1 LNSSVTLLSELPG
14 RIRLE
19 LPALKKDSL
28 LAQSL
33 ADDLST
39 KTSFQKVASNPI
51 TGTLLIFFSPE
62 TSTDE
67 VIRITK
73 KTLLGQL
80 ERRLRALRSSQVLRA
95 YDNHSIASRENPI
108 SRFMDMTKAYP
119 KLRKKVILLSLANGI
134 EDITPPL
141 ILGLAV
147 DTITLGPASL
157 LGKIG
162 LSTVGTRIL
171 TLAGFGVTTWLL
183 AAIIEYVNDRSKAQL
198 ANAVRHDLRLQL
210 YNHLQTL
217 DISEIESR
225 EVSEWIAVLEVDI
238 NQIHDFI
245 RNGTTPFFNV
255 ATNVFAV
262 AIIFL
267 LVSPGFA
274 LLQLLMIPP
283 LIFASKVL
291 LKPIRTNF
299 LKAYDDGV
307 SLSSMMSGNIAGMS
321 TIYSF
326 NSQEVESLRIQNSSN
341 QFTNSMTKAEQLE
354 AIYVPT
360 LRMIAGT
367 GFLTSIVWG
376 GIKVGSG
383 TLSTGALNT
392 MALTQLRL
400 LSAIARLGY
409 GLDMYQKTINS
420 IAQINDVLE
429 IKPKILSGSL
439 KKTIEKIEGEIVF
452 DNVTFGYDQN
462 RPVIKNLSFSIPP
475 KKMIGIV
482 GLTGAGKSTIIKLLM
497 RFYDPNAG
505 KISVD
510 GINIKDYSIDT
521 LRESMALVSQN
532 VTLFSGTIFE
542 NIAYGKKDASLD
554 EVIAAA
560 KVAEAHD
567 FIMDLPKQYESTFG
581 YGGFNLSGGQ
591 RQRLAIARA
600 ILVDR
605 PILLLDE
612 ATSSLDFET
621 EASFQRS
628 LRVATQNKTTIV
640 IAHRLATIRNADI
653 IFVLKN
659 GSISE
664 KGTHAELLQA
674 DETYAGM
681 WKIQTGE
688 QLDIL
693 T

>member
-1 LNSSVTLLSELPG
+1 
-14 RIRLE
+14 
-19 LPALKKDSL
+19 
-28 LAQSL
+28 
-33 ADDLST
+33 
-39 KTSFQKVASNPI
+39 
-51 TGTLLIFFSPE
+51 
-62 TSTDE
+62 
-67 VIRITK
+67 
-73 KTLLGQL
+73 
-80 ERRLRALRSSQVLRA
+80 
-95 YDNHSIASRENPI
+95 
-108 SRFMDMTKAYP
+108 MDMTKAYP

>member
-1 LNSSVTLLSELPG
+1 
-14 RIRLE
+14 
-19 LPALKKDSL
+19 
-28 LAQSL
+28 
-33 ADDLST
+33 
-39 KTSFQKVASNPI
+39 
-51 TGTLLIFFSPE
+51 
-62 TSTDE
+62 
-67 VIRITK
+67 
-73 KTLLGQL
+73 
-80 ERRLRALRSSQVLRA
+80 
-95 YDNHSIASRENPI
+95 
-108 SRFMDMTKAYP
+108 
-119 KLRKKVILLSLANGI
+119 
-134 EDITPPL
+134 
-141 ILGLAV
+141 
-147 DTITLGPASL
+147 
-157 LGKIG
+157 
-162 LSTVGTRIL
+162 
-171 TLAGFGVTTWLL
+171 
-183 AAIIEYVNDRSKAQL
+183 
-198 ANAVRHDLRLQL
+198 
-210 YNHLQTL
+210 
-217 DISEIESR
+217 
-225 EVSEWIAVLEVDI
+225 
-238 NQIHDFI
+238 
-245 RNGTTPFFNV
+245 
-255 ATNVFAV
+255 
-262 AIIFL
+262 
-267 LVSPGFA
+267 
-274 LLQLLMIPP
+274 
-283 LIFASKVL
+283 
-291 LKPIRTNF
+291 
-299 LKAYDDGV
+299 
-307 SLSSMMSGNIAGMS
+307 MMSGNIAGMS

-688 QLDIL
+688 QLEIL

>member
-1 LNSSVTLLSELPG
+1 LVFAF
-14 RIRLE
+14 
-19 LPALKKDSL
+19 AL
-28 LAQSL
+28 
-33 ADDLST
+33 
-39 KTSFQKVASNPI
+39 FC
-51 TGTLLIFFSPE
+51 
-62 TSTDE
+62 
-67 VIRITK
+67 
-73 KTLLGQL
+73 
-80 ERRLRALRSSQVLRA
+80 
-95 YDNHSIASRENPI
+95 
-108 SRFMDMTKAYP
+108 
-119 KLRKKVILLSLANGI
+119 
-134 EDITPPL
+134 
-141 ILGLAV
+141 
-147 DTITLGPASL
+147 
-157 LGKIG
+157 
-162 LSTVGTRIL
+162 
-171 TLAGFGVTTWLL
+171 
-183 AAIIEYVNDRSKAQL
+183 
-198 ANAVRHDLRLQL
+198 
-210 YNHLQTL
+210 
-217 DISEIESR
+217 
-225 EVSEWIAVLEVDI
+225 
-238 NQIHDFI
+238 
-245 RNGTTPFFNV
+245 NGTTPFFNV

-274 LLQLLMIPP
+274 LLKLLMIPP

-429 IKPKILSGSL
+429 IKPKILSGPL
-439 KKTIEKIEGEIVF
+439 NKTIEKIEGEIVF